1 MDLTNR
7 SYNSNYNLKNKLDQN
22 SIRNLMTHQKN
33 IFDAQQMCI
42 NIFKNMAPRDSFMKV
57 GFDQNSKLFWVIQND
72 SNTIS
77 FFEYLEENIPNL
89 PNCEFKVSN
98 IKDPEHIKII
108 QMDNKRQ
115 NYALIFDDKQCYLY
129 PLFNKNY
136 STQRF
141 TIVEN
146 KSDERIVQV
155 GEVLQILSLYVV
167 FLITNYGNIYF
178 VQVCKQSLTL
188 TSKKISHPNQTL
200 FGKIKSFISIG
211 SQQTDENAKVRCI
224 YSQRLHT
231 GCFLEMCYFFNGR
244 ISFSSLNLD
253 YFQGEMRIQNQKEI
267 YSGAIN
273 DIIINHEKFSQ
284 TLTQQ
289 QQQQLDKNKFSLID
303 LQFQYVE
310 DELTVNCLTSLQFLN
325 SEQVLVLYEIK
336 LKNQGTETTSTILK
350 EFNSQNLQAF
360 NGKLYDPSKKLNLLY
375 YVAFSQET
383 QQFGSL
389 VRKGQELI
397 HDQLYVDDQINGIG
411 GISKGLNTIG
421 IYLISSNEGLKEI
434 NQIMNTDEADIYN
447 LKNEILEEKR
457 IQEQNNYIVPAGCN
471 PDNFFNLLSIFQQ
484 NIKIEEK
491 IKQLNVYLKKTN
503 PNTVLQ
509 TLYLIIQEM
518 KKEKTRNIVLAV
530 SCKEN
535 DRRKSNQKFNQEE
548 MFSIDNDIILY
559 EINKKLQKIY
569 HFKQFV
575 ENSDLRSLN
584 QFPRII
590 NACIDSIVKASIA
603 LQIRQLQI
611 SGNFRL
617 EFFEEIFEAALTNKI
632 IQDDDQ
638 QKSID
643 RLYINLDN
651 IEFIFTIL
659 NDILINSILKSN
671 SYQDDIKA
679 YYEIWNKSINV
690 ILEDRQQLEL
700 NRLELIQEQ
709 GIMEDINQEQNAG
722 GIENIL
728 VNQAIIFI
736 EKSLRLLNASQNTL
750 GYQLETQ
757 LQNICDFCIKETVS
771 MNKYQVKDK
780 ILQLLIEYQLL
791 DIAFTLCLNNNL
803 KDDLYLIYFNFNSGL
818 QQLKEYLKS
827 NQNEVSGFIA
837 KFIEYEK
844 HNYSLPNKYEEISNF
859 RLFSDFQ
866 EFNDDIASLLSQYFP
881 NLYVLFQLQNRPIV
895 NLNNIPYSESLPQNP
910 FDQSCLFLFRALQ
923 RNIDYLKESQN
934 PLQLPDNDS
943 RQSQYIRKLELL
955 KKYQLVQFDYL
966 NLLNAIQNDK
976 KKTLLDKI
984 NDVVEAFNLEASSEQ
999 SQFDNFKLTE
1009 FAYIAI
1015 LLLYSGF
1022 NVQSKEYTFI
1032 IQSLKEIIMVF
1043 NIIPNQFFQYMS
1055 EHNKINNVSRELR
1068 VKIFEDIVKSI
1079 QQSQI

>member
-22 SIRNLMTHQKN
+22 SVRNLMTHQKN
-33 IFDAQQMCI
+33 IYDAQQMCS
-42 NIFKNMAPRDSFMKV
+42 NIFKNMAPRDTFMKV

-141 TIVEN
+141 FIVEN
-146 KSDERIVQV
+146 KSDEHIVQV
-155 GEVLQILSLYVV
+155 GEILQILSLYVV

-188 TSKKISHPNQTL
+188 TSKKVSHSNQSL
-200 FGKIKSFISIG
+200 FGKLKSFISIG

-231 GCFLEMCYFFNGR
+231 GCFLEMCYYFNGR

-284 TLTQQ
+284 TLSQQ

-350 EFNSQNLQAF
+350 EFDSQNLQLF

-375 YVAFSQET
+375 YVVFSQET

-389 VRKGQELI
+389 VRKGQELV
-397 HDQLYVDDQINGIG
+397 HDQHYIDDQINGIG

-434 NQIMNTDEADIYN
+434 NQILNTPDEADIYN

-471 PDNFFNLLSIFQQ
+471 PENFFNLLSIFQQ
-484 NIKIEEK
+484 NIKIDEK
-491 IKQLNVYLKKTN
+491 IKQLNIYLKKTN

-575 ENSDLRSLN
+575 ERSDLRSFN
-584 QFPRII
+584 SFPKIV
-590 NACIDSIVKASIA
+590 NACIDSVIKASIA

-611 SGNFRL
+611 SGNFRM
-617 EFFEEIFEAALTNKI
+617 EFFEEIFEAAFTNTI

-651 IEFIFTIL
+651 IEFIFKIL
-659 NDILINSILKSN
+659 NDILINSILKSS
-671 SYQDDIKA
+671 SYQEDIKS
-679 YYEIWNKSINV
+679 YYEIWDKSINA
-690 ILEDRQQLEL
+690 ILENRQQLEL
-700 NRLELIQEQ
+700 NRLEVPEEQ
-709 GIMEDINQEQNAG
+709 DLFENINQEQNV
-722 GIENIL
+722 GIESNL
-728 VNQAIIFI
+728 VNQAIVFI
-736 EKSLRLLNASQNTL
+736 EKSLRLLNASQNAI
-750 GYQLETQ
+750 GFQLETK

-771 MNKYQVKDK
+771 KNEYQVKNK
-780 ILQLLIEYQLL
+780 ILQLLLEHQLL
-791 DIAFTLCLNNNL
+791 DIAFALCLNNNL
-803 KDDLYLIYFNFNSGL
+803 KDDLYQIYFNFNSGL

-837 KFIEYEK
+837 KFIEYER
-844 HNYSLPNKYEEISNF
+844 HNYSLPNKQEEISNF

-866 EFNDDIASLLSQYFP
+866 EFNNDIASLLSQYFP

-910 FDQSCLFLFRALQ
+910 YDPSCLVLFRAIK
-923 RNIDYLKESQN
+923 RNIYYLKESQN
-934 PLQLPDNDS
+934 PLLLPNNNS
-943 RQSQYIRKLELL
+943 RQSLHIRQLELL
-955 KKYQLVQFDYL
+955 QRYQLVQSDYL
-966 NLLNAIQNDK
+966 NLLNTIQNDK
-976 KKTLLDKI
+976 KKALFDKI
-984 NDVVEAFNLEASSEQ
+984 NDIVEAFKLEASSEQ
-999 SQFDNFKLTE
+999 PQFDNFKLTE

-1022 NVQSKEYTFI
+1022 SVQSNEYALI
-1032 IQSLKEIIMVF
+1032 IHSLKEIIMVF
-1043 NIIPNQFFQYMS
+1043 NILPNQFFQYMS
-1055 EHNKINNVSRELR
+1055 EHNKINNISRELR